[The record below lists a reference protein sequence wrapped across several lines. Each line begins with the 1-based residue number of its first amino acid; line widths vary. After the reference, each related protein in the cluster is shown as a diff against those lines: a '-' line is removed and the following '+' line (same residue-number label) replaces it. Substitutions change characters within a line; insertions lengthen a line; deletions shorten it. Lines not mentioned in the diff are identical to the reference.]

1 MIIENKSK
9 HNLQHSAYDEKFK
22 LEIVEI
28 KAGEVKEIED
38 SIAKKWLKT
47 GLVVEYVEPKAAKA
61 LEDENKELKAKI
73 AELEKAAKKVVEPT
87 KAKAAKK

>member
-1 MIIENKSK
+1 MLIENKSK

-47 GLVVEYVEPKAAKA
+47 GLVVEYVEPKAAKEKESELLA
-61 LEDENKELKAKI
+61 EIEKLKAENKKLKEAKP
-73 AELEKAAKKVVEPT
+73 KAAKK
-87 KAKAAKK
+87 